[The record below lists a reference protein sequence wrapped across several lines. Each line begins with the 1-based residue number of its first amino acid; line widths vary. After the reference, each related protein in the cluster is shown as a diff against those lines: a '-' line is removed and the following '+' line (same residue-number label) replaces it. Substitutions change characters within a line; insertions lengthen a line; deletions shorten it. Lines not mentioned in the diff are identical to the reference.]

1 MVEFDYTPRV
11 AQETAGLGFSLPLP
25 QRQQGIDVRNAN
37 PQTRASQAASMPF
50 YQQAEDIDPT
60 LTNLRDSYIA
70 DVQGLNALVQEAV
83 SLGYDPRTI
92 DYQDPQSIEVNKRYR
107 EMLEPIKQKEAQL
120 RYAKPVTTRM
130 RQLGQLY
137 DPSIEDVSAL
147 QGFGG
152 AEDVSKAYNQSL
164 TSMGYGQEG
173 LNAANIARKA
183 AQDNIKAIYQPY
195 MDKFANNPVLAQSL
209 NTMLQRDLSTMEQ
222 ALPKAPPKETEQ
234 KLSEYEKLVMKS
246 AFESDEKTQ
255 GYLSAMPITE
265 YGSNLVYQNVVRNKK
280 TGEAI
285 RAEGT
290 FNLGR
295 LLRVPLAKAIQP
307 ASTTAFVEGE
317 EGLQKNIG
325 DQKYND
331 MKIVPVDAK
340 GNPTQDKTKI
350 KEFKVLLTGSGTNA
364 NDDAVNIFGEYDEI
378 GTTGDKEFN
387 AVTKA
392 SYEYL
397 NSVAKE
403 KTQALKDR
411 KSAGKPAAKPAGKT
425 AAKGELD

>member
-120 RYAKPVTTRM
+120 RYAKPVTTKM

-137 DPSIEDVSAL
+137 DPSIEDISAL

-183 AQDNIKAIYQPY
+183 AQDNITAIYQPY
-195 MDKFANNPVLAQSL
+195 IDKFANNPVLAQSL

-222 ALPKAPPKETEQ
+222 ALPKAPPKDELGIYYQKKQIDKKFKDVKEVEELDSQIQISVAPTNFSVKTASGTMRPVLGLPIAGLGKVIAPKKSSVKTSGGKTEQ
-234 KLSEYEKLVMKS
+234 ATKQEFDRIAVLPMNKS
-246 AFESDEKTQ
+246 GAAIFEPTATDEVVGFGVFAVGKADVGT
-255 GYLSAMPITE
+255 GTKKRTVDVYDSYDIVSSVANE
-265 YGSNLVYQNVVRNKK
+265 NYKAVSNDRRNKLQS
-280 TGEAI
+280 EA
-285 RAEGT
+285 E
-290 FNLGR
+290 R
-295 LLRVPLAKAIQP
+295 LNEEYFGKKP
-307 ASTTAFVEGE
+307 AT
-317 EGLQKNIG
+317 
-325 DQKYND
+325 
-331 MKIVPVDAK
+331 
-340 GNPTQDKTKI
+340 
-350 KEFKVLLTGSGTNA
+350 
-364 NDDAVNIFGEYDEI
+364 
-378 GTTGDKEFN
+378 
-387 AVTKA
+387 
-392 SYEYL
+392 
-397 NSVAKE
+397 
-403 KTQALKDR
+403 
-411 KSAGKPAAKPAGKT
+411 KPAATP